1 MGEKVKEAFP
11 VFSIQFDHVTPPRQF
26 GMLPTPL
33 SLSLPFHAISGGDCH
48 MGDGYR
54 VRRDGLDNYLLF
66 LTLNGEGYLEQGGV
80 RIPLG
85 AGQAAL
91 IHCLPYQ
98 AYGTQ
103 AGKTWQ
109 FCYLHFHGL
118 SMEGYRSVLSDT
130 ACSITLDQPH
140 SILSQMERIFETM
153 TNPDDTA
160 GALQSHLISG
170 ILTDLVLARAEITR
184 RQTAVLREDI
194 SALCGFIE
202 AHYREDLHIEDFM
215 RKTCLSR
222 HYLIHLFEKEVG
234 MSPYRYLQACRIRH
248 AHSLLLSINL
258 SVEEIAYRVG
268 YHSSAIFIRHF
279 KAFHTVTPHAY
290 RQSTV

>member
-1 MGEKVKEAFP
+1 M
-11 VFSIQFDHVTPPRQF
+11 FSIQLDHLTPPRQF
-26 GMLPTPL
+26 GMPPTPL

-48 MGDGYR
+48 MGDGYG

-66 LTLNGEGYLEQGGV
+66 LTLDGEGYLEQGGV
-80 RIPLG
+80 RVPLS

-103 AGKTWQ
+103 PGKAWH
-109 FCYLHFHGL
+109 FFYLHFSAL

-130 ACSITLDQPH
+130 ARSILLNQPH
-140 SILSQMERIFETM
+140 STQQQLEGVFETM
-153 TNPDDTA
+153 ASPSDTA
-160 GALQSHLISG
+160 RALQSHLISG
-170 ILTDLVLARAEITR
+170 ILTDLVFSRAEIAQMQPAVQ
-184 RQTAVLREDI
+184 RQDI

-202 AHYREDLHIEDFM
+202 ANYQEDLHIEDFM

-222 HYLIHLFEKEVG
+222 HYLIHLFEQEVG

-248 AHSLLLSINL
+248 ARSLLLSTSL